1 MATHPVYD
9 QLLAEVTDEL
19 QIQVLDLLEA
29 VTIAY

>member
-1 MATHPVYD
+1 MSTTPQYD

-19 QIQVLDLLEA
+19 EHQVLDLLEA